1 MLLVV
6 PVTDDLG
13 QYVGKTLRA
22 SQTSMLS
29 YLARPWRDIMEE
41 GRISQVARSH
51 KVSKPRDLS
60 KKQSYRSDICDI
72 SEQNS
77 HFDIFKYKC

>member
-22 SQTSMLS
+22 SQTNMLS
-29 YLARPWRDIMEE
+29 YLARPWRHMMEE
-41 GRISQVARSH
+41 GRISQVASTKSRS
-51 KVSKPRDLS
+51 RE
-60 KKQSYRSDICDI
+60 I
-72 SEQNS
+72 
-77 HFDIFKYKC
+77 